1 MGWMELNAIE
11 SNRRLKDRADQL
23 QHQAMGRTLEEI
35 RAEVQAIRQQ
45 VDALKTVLVMVQ
57 DKLSHV

>member
-11 SNRRLKDRADQL
+11 SNRRLKDQADQL

-35 RAEVQAIRQQ
+35 RAEVIEIRRQ
-45 VDALKTVLVMVQ
+45 VDDLKMVLLLVQ
-57 DKLSHV
+57 DNVGHV

>member
-11 SNRRLKDRADQL
+11 SNRRLKDQADQL

-57 DKLSHV
+57 DKISHV

>member
-11 SNRRLKDRADQL
+11 SNRRLKDQADQL

-35 RAEVQAIRQQ
+35 RAEVQAIRHQL
-45 VDALKTVLVMVQ
+45 DALKTVLVMVQ
-57 DKLSHV
+57 DKMSHV